1 MTDPIKRDDA
11 PDQIFASQGDDG
23 WRWPRASK
31 YPEQGPHENI
41 KYVRADLV
49 DPAAIRKAAMLDAGY
64 DTPAIDPA
72 AIREAALRE
81 AYDSLFR
88 HPSFNHAISGQNF
101 KVVKLEDA
109 AEGIIALSG
118 ETK

>member
-49 DPAAIRKAAMLDAGY
+49 DPAAIR
-64 DTPAIDPA
+64 
-72 AIREAALRE
+72 EAALRE